1 MKPSEMAMVVDNAK
15 ETFLSARDDLAE
27 TDVGKKVG
35 NLLNVNL
42 TYNFDDSFQCLERSE
57 FANDDGLYTYTVK
70 ASVSS

>member
-15 ETFLSARDDLAE
+15 KTFLSARDDLAE

-42 TYNFDDSFQCLERSE
+42 TYILMIHS
-57 FANDDGLYTYTVK
+57 
-70 ASVSS
+70 SV